1 MSIAALGYII
11 LIAVDARKSPGACYF
26 AVFLAVTGVAPC
38 ISGTITWCGNNI
50 GPTLKR
56 ATGMVSLSACDESTE
71 SLAALMS
78 GRSARLR
85 HGQGHFADHLSL

>member
-1 MSIAALGYII
+1 MSIAAIGYII
-11 LIAVDARKSPGACYF
+11 LIAVDSRELPGVAYF

-56 ATGMVSLSACDESTE
+56 ATGMVSFA
-71 SLAALMS
+71 
-78 GRSARLR
+78 GRFVGLE
-85 HGQGHFADHLSL
+85 H